1 MKYIFISHKYWNV
14 NKLILRKRL
23 TCISNILE
31 KQGHKTFI
39 YFRDFQ
45 KWVNEHSD
53 PGVALKDALK
63 ELKKCDAVVGVVFHK
78 QISQGMLLEYGYA
91 KALNKKTILLVYDK
105 CPSPVLEH
113 LSDKVI
119 RFKNK
124 EDLEKKLKV

>member
-1 MKYIFISHKYWNV
+1 
-14 NKLILRKRL
+14 
-23 TCISNILE
+23 
-31 KQGHKTFI
+31 
-39 YFRDFQ
+39 
-45 KWVNEHSD
+45 
-53 PGVALKDALK
+53 
-63 ELKKCDAVVGVVFHK
+63 LKKCDAVVGVVFHK